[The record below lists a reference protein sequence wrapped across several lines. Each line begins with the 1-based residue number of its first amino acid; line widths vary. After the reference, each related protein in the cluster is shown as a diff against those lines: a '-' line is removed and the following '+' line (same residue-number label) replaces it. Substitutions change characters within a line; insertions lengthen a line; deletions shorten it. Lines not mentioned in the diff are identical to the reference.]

1 MMNSS
6 LWLCSMY
13 HELATIGRLGSV
25 VSTQSIF
32 VESTQEIYVQPP
44 VAQARNMT
52 VGIVA

>member
-1 MMNSS
+1 
-6 LWLCSMY
+6 MY
-13 HELATIGRLGSV
+13 QRPVTIGRLGSV

-32 VESTQEIYVQPP
+32 VESTQEIYLQPP

>member
-1 MMNSS
+1 
-6 LWLCSMY
+6 MY
-13 HELATIGRLGSV
+13 QRPATIERLGSV

-44 VAQARNMT
+44 VAQARNTT